1 MNSKGVQP
9 IWQFLSPNAENFV
22 YQNITLQMH
31 KLNDKY
37 WWEVVEDCN
46 GTSYDEG
53 LSKLPFAAC
62 PSQNILYIFN
72 DKIYP
77 SSLSPFISG
86 GYV

>member
-46 GTSYDEG
+46 GTSYDES
-53 LSKLPFAAC
+53 LPKLPFAAC